1 MILFLSFLSV
11 LSTLALF
18 LALCLAGSGTD
29 LGSAYLMIMILR
41 VVLSAIRMA
50 PREVTRQALFLR
62 GAAWNMEWV
71 LCVTIGVFAFYH
83 VLPVILPYARVVAG
97 AMLLCYSA
105 HLCLVLLTDEDTL
118 SRLDAY
124 GVWQTD
130 IRLTTVGKITTA
142 RVPSL
147 SLSAEGPC
155 PRRALQN
162 LARVVRAFK
171 AQPQS
176 DHGTSHAHGG

>member
-29 LGSAYLMIMILR
+29 LGSAYLMTTILR
-41 VVLSAIRMA
+41 VILSAIRMA
-50 PREVTRQALFLR
+50 PREITRQALFLR
-62 GAAWNMEWV
+62 GMAWNLEWV
-71 LCVTIGVFAFYH
+71 LCVTLGLFAWYH
-83 VLPVILPYARVVAG
+83 ALPVLLPYARVVAG
-97 AMLLCYSA
+97 AMLLLYSA

-124 GVWQTD
+124 VVWQTD

-142 RVPSL
+142 RVPALNVSG
-147 SLSAEGPC
+147 SGPC
-155 PRRALQN
+155 PRRALQA
-162 LARVVRAFK
+162 LARAVRAFK
-171 AQPQS
+171 AQPLP
-176 DHGTSHAHGG
+176 THGG

>member
-29 LGSAYLMIMILR
+29 LGSAYLMIAILR

-50 PREVTRQALFLR
+50 PREITRPALFLR

-71 LCVTIGVFAFYH
+71 LCVTLGVFAWYH
-83 VLPVILPYARVVAG
+83 ALPVLLPYARIVAG
-97 AMLLCYSA
+97 AMLLLYSA

-118 SRLDAY
+118 SRLDAF
-124 GVWQTD
+124 GVWQSD
-130 IRLTTVGKITTA
+130 IKFTTMGKTVTA
-142 RVPSL
+142 QVPTLNL
-147 SLSAEGPC
+147 SGTEGPEQGLA
-155 PRRALQN
+155 PVPVGVDPPVRDHAL
-162 LARVVRAFK
+162 AW
-171 AQPQS
+171 PS
-176 DHGTSHAHGG
+176 